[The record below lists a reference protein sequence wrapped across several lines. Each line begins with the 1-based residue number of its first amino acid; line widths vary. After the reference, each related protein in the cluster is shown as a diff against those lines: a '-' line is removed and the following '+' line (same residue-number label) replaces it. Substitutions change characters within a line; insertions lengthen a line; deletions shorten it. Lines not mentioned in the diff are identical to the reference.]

1 MVTASLGGFTAWS
14 AVSLMWPI
22 TAEHSPT
29 RGVLITREVTLV
41 KIYVDTTGVTFMVAR
56 SAQPKVDEKGNQRS
70 ERGTGRPMWS
80 TQVVALDETGG
91 ETINITTVGEI
102 PSVEVGQFVALEQ
115 LEAKAWATNGR
126 NGTAF
131 RAASLK
137 PLTST
142 PASK

>member
-1 MVTASLGGFTAWS
+1 VRAKRRTEQSSTGDA
-14 AVSLMWPI
+14 
-22 TAEHSPT
+22 
-29 RGVLITREVTLV
+29 LITREEPLV
-41 KIYVDTTGVTFMVAR
+41 KIYVDTTGITFTVAKK
-56 SAQPKVDEKGNQRS
+56 AQPKVDEKGNQRS
-70 ERGTGRPMWS
+70 ERGTGRPMWQ

-91 ETINITTVGEI
+91 EVINVTTVGEI
-102 PSVEVGQFVALEQ
+102 PSVEVGQFVAVEA

-142 PASK
+142 AASK

>member
-1 MVTASLGGFTAWS
+1 MKV
-14 AVSLMWPI
+14 I
-22 TAEHSPT
+22 
-29 RGVLITREVTLV
+29 
-41 KIYVDTTGVTFMVAR
+41 VDTTDVTFQVAMK
-56 SAQPKVDEKGNQRS
+56 SKPKVDEKGNQRS
-70 ERGTGRPMWS
+70 EKGTGRPMWS

-91 ETINITTVGEI
+91 EIINVTTVGEI

-142 PASK
+142 SASK

>member
-1 MVTASLGGFTAWS
+1 MKV
-14 AVSLMWPI
+14 
-22 TAEHSPT
+22 
-29 RGVLITREVTLV
+29 
-41 KIYVDTTGVTFMVAR
+41 YVDTTDVTFQVAMK
-56 SAQPKVDEKGNQRS
+56 SKPKVDEKGNQRS

-91 ETINITTVGEI
+91 EVINVTTVGET
-102 PSVEVGQFVALEQ
+102 PSVEVGQLVVLDR

-131 RAASLK
+131 RAVSLK

-142 PASK
+142 TASK

>member
-1 MVTASLGGFTAWS
+1 VSYCCSGQASIGDVLTYQGG
-14 AVSLMWPI
+14 
-22 TAEHSPT
+22 
-29 RGVLITREVTLV
+29 TLV
-41 KIYVDTTGVTFMVAR
+41 KIYVDTAGITFTVSKPAM
-56 SAQPKVDEKGNQRS
+56 PKVDEKGNQRS
-70 ERGTGRPMWS
+70 ERETGRPMWK

-91 ETINITTVGEI
+91 EVIDITTVGEK
-102 PSVEVGQFVALEQ
+102 PSVEVGQFITVEA

-142 PASK
+142 SASK

>member
-1 MVTASLGGFTAWS
+1 MKL
-14 AVSLMWPI
+14 
-22 TAEHSPT
+22 
-29 RGVLITREVTLV
+29 
-41 KIYVDTTGVTFMVAR
+41 YVDTTRKQVTV
-56 SAQPKVDEKGNQRS
+56 SKVSEPKNDQNGNQRS
-70 ERGTGRPMWS
+70 EKGTGRPMWS

-91 ETINITTVGEI
+91 EVINVTTVGEI
-102 PSVEVGQFVALEQ
+102 PSVEVGQFVVLEQ

-137 PLTST
+137 PLTSA

>member
-1 MVTASLGGFTAWS
+1 M
-14 AVSLMWPI
+14 
-22 TAEHSPT
+22 
-29 RGVLITREVTLV
+29 
-41 KIYVDTTGVTFMVAR
+41 KIYVDTTDVTFQVAQK
-56 SAQPKVDEKGNQRS
+56 SKPKVDEKGNQRS

-80 TQVVALDETGG
+80 TQVIAIDETGG
-91 ETINITTVGEI
+91 EVINVTTVGET
-102 PSVEVGQFVALEQ
+102 PSVEVGQLVVLDR

-137 PLTST
+137 PLTIT

>member
-1 MVTASLGGFTAWS
+1 LESTHKEQSSEGDGLT
-14 AVSLMWPI
+14 I
-22 TAEHSPT
+22 
-29 RGVLITREVTLV
+29 REVTLV
-41 KIYVDTTGVTFMVAR
+41 KIYVDTTDVTFQVAQK
-56 SAQPKVDEKGNQRS
+56 SKPKVDEKGNQRS

-80 TQVVALDETGG
+80 TQVIAIDETGG
-91 ETINITTVGEI
+91 EVINVTTVGET
-102 PSVEVGQFVALEQ
+102 PLVEVGQLVVLDR

-142 PASK
+142 PATK

>member
-1 MVTASLGGFTAWS
+1 M
-14 AVSLMWPI
+14 
-22 TAEHSPT
+22 
-29 RGVLITREVTLV
+29 
-41 KIYVDTTGVTFMVAR
+41 KIYVDTSGITFTVAKQ
-56 SAQPKVDEKGNQRS
+56 AQPKVDEKGNQRS

-91 ETINITTVGEI
+91 EVINVTTVGEI
-102 PSVEVGQFVALEQ
+102 PSVKVGEFVVLEA

-137 PLTST
+137 PLTSA

>member
-1 MVTASLGGFTAWS
+1 MSYRICDQTCILGPHEEQASK
-14 AVSLMWPI
+14 
-22 TAEHSPT
+22 
-29 RGVLITREVTLV
+29 RDVLITREVTLV
-41 KIYVDTTGVTFMVAR
+41 KIYVDTTGITFTVAKKP
-56 SAQPKVDEKGNQRS
+56 APKVDEKGNQRS

-80 TQVVALDETGG
+80 TQVIALDETGG
-91 ETINITTVGEI
+91 EVINVTTVGEI

-131 RAASLK
+131 RAESVK

>member
-1 MVTASLGGFTAWS
+1 
-14 AVSLMWPI
+14 
-22 TAEHSPT
+22 
-29 RGVLITREVTLV
+29 
-41 KIYVDTTGVTFMVAR
+41 
-56 SAQPKVDEKGNQRS
+56 
-70 ERGTGRPMWS
+70 MWS

-91 ETINITTVGEI
+91 EVINVTTVGEI
-102 PSVEVGQFVALEQ
+102 PSVEVGQFVVLEQ

-131 RAASLK
+131 RAATLK

>member
-1 MVTASLGGFTAWS
+1 MPESEQSSAWD
-14 AVSLMWPI
+14 
-22 TAEHSPT
+22 
-29 RGVLITREVTLV
+29 VLIIREGTLV
-41 KIYVDTTGVTFMVAR
+41 KIYVDTTDVTFQVAQK
-56 SAQPKVDEKGNQRS
+56 SKPKVDEKGNQRS

-80 TQVVALDETGG
+80 TQVIAIDETGG
-91 ETINITTVGEI
+91 EVINVTTVGET
-102 PSVEVGQFVALEQ
+102 PSVEVGQLVVLDR

-142 PASK
+142 PATK

>member
-1 MVTASLGGFTAWS
+1 LSCEQASAGGA
-14 AVSLMWPI
+14 
-22 TAEHSPT
+22 
-29 RGVLITREVTLV
+29 LITREVTLV
-41 KIYVDTTGVTFMVAR
+41 KIYVDTTGITFTVAKK
-56 SAQPKVDEKGNQRS
+56 SAPKVDEKGNQRS

-91 ETINITTVGEI
+91 EVINVTTVGEI

-131 RAASLK
+131 RAVSLK

-142 PASK
+142 SASK

>member
-1 MVTASLGGFTAWS
+1 MPESEQSS
-14 AVSLMWPI
+14 A
-22 TAEHSPT
+22 
-29 RGVLITREVTLV
+29 RDVLISREGTLV
-41 KIYVDTTGVTFMVAR
+41 KIYVDTTDVTFQVAQK
-56 SAQPKVDEKGNQRS
+56 SKPKVDEKGNQRS

-80 TQVVALDETGG
+80 TQVIAIDETGG
-91 ETINITTVGEI
+91 EVINVTTVGET
-102 PSVEVGQFVALEQ
+102 PLVEVGQLVVLDR

-142 PASK
+142 TASK

>member
-1 MVTASLGGFTAWS
+1 M
-14 AVSLMWPI
+14 
-22 TAEHSPT
+22 
-29 RGVLITREVTLV
+29 
-41 KIYVDTTGVTFMVAR
+41 KIYVDTTGITFQVSKPPA
-56 SAQPKVDEKGNQRS
+56 PKVDEKGTQRS

-80 TQVVALDETGG
+80 TQVIAIDETGG
-91 ETINITTVGEI
+91 EVINVTTVGEI
-102 PSVEVGQFVALEQ
+102 PSVEVGQLVVLDQ

-137 PLTST
+137 PLAST

>member
-1 MVTASLGGFTAWS
+1 
-14 AVSLMWPI
+14 
-22 TAEHSPT
+22 
-29 RGVLITREVTLV
+29 VLTIREEPLV
-41 KIYVDTTGVTFMVAR
+41 KIYVDTTGITFTVAKK
-56 SAQPKVDEKGNQRS
+56 AQPKVDEKGNQRS
-70 ERGTGRPMWS
+70 ERGTGRPMWQ

-91 ETINITTVGEI
+91 EVINVTTVGEI
-102 PSVEVGQFVALEQ
+102 PSVEVGQFVAVEA

-142 PASK
+142 SASK